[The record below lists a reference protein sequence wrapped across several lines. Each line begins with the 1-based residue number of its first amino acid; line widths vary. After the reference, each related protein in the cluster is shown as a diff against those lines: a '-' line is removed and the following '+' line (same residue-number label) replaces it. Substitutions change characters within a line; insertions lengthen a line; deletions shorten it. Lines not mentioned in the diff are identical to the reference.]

1 MTEIGA
7 EDMAEHRE
15 AIRRFVLRHV
25 GNESVA
31 DDLTQETFL
40 RVQRSSSSY
49 RGDASPRSW
58 LCAIALNVVRDHFR
72 AAGRLGETNPD
83 PTEPEELP
91 SGEDG
96 ERALLESEMSA
107 RIGEYML
114 ELPKPQY
121 DVVSLHEM
129 AGLTHPE
136 IASVLDISLANSRV
150 LLHRGRA
157 ALREILRR
165 NPRVADPEGSCQFEF
180 FHRGGLQDEP
190 LAFACDSAIR
200 RLPPR
205 WSGGLE

>member
-1 MTEIGA
+1 MI
-7 EDMAEHRE
+7 EHRE

-25 GNESVA
+25 GSETLA

-49 RGDASPRSW
+49 RGEASPRSW

-72 AAGRLGETNPD
+72 AAGRLVDTSPT

-91 SGEDG
+91 SDEDG

-107 RIGEYML
+107 CIGEYLL
-114 ELPKPQY
+114 ELPHPQY
-121 DVVSLHEM
+121 DVVALHDL

-157 ALREILRR
+157 ALREVLRR
-165 NPRVADPEGSCQFEF
+165 NCTLSFDNDGVPCERKPPEQKGC
-180 FHRGGLQDEP
+180 
-190 LAFACDSAIR
+190 
-200 RLPPR
+200 
-205 WSGGLE
+205 

>member
-1 MTEIGA
+1 MGQTAAG
-7 EDMAEHRE
+7 DMVEHRE
-15 AIRRFVLRHV
+15 AVRRFVLRHV
-25 GNESVA
+25 GNEAIA

-40 RVQRSSSSY
+40 RVQRSSGTY

-72 AAGRLGETNPD
+72 AAGRLGGETSPD

-107 RIGEYML
+107 CIGEYLL
-114 ELPKPQY
+114 ELPRPQY
-121 DVVSLHEM
+121 DVVALHEL
-129 AGLTHPE
+129 AGLTHSE
-136 IASVLDISLANSRV
+136 IASVLGISLANSRV

-165 NPRVADPEGSCQFEF
+165 NCTLSFGDDGVPCVRKPCEQKGC
-180 FHRGGLQDEP
+180 
-190 LAFACDSAIR
+190 
-200 RLPPR
+200 
-205 WSGGLE
+205 